1 MEPISQTNRRVDLL
15 CGINGDLKAIMKG
28 AVSTAIRSVDLT
40 AIYLHIGQCRV
51 SDSTAKKDANP
62 IANQDLE

>member
-15 CGINGDLKAIMKG
+15 CGITGDPIAIMKG

-40 AIYLHIGQCRV
+40 GIYMHIWQCRV
-51 SDSTAKKDANP
+51 SDSTAKKDANQ
-62 IANQDLE
+62 IANQDIE